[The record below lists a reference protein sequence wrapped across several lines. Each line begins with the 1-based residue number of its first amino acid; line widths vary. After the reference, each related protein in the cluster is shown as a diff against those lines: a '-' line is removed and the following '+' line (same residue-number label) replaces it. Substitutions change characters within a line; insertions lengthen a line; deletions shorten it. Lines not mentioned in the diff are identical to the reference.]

1 MVKFFP
7 MKCLR
12 VLLIDDDAKFLVQT
26 KEILSREKY
35 SVTAVNDHEKA
46 AAHLHKAKG
55 KTVVLSELNIGK
67 QSGLTF
73 LEDTLRKYPN
83 LPFIFLSKSPTLES
97 VIEALKK
104 GAYDFLRKPVALDIL
119 RHSVARSVEKLN
131 LSLETEKLEKEARDR
146 LSRLQAELKDSMLQ
160 SAYKGFLISMA
171 GHDFKSIL
179 TVLDGY
185 FQILEDKCGDCPKT
199 ESVQFQ
205 EQAFR
210 TILRLKTMANT
221 LLDYEA
227 TERGEIRIQTKHFE
241 LDTLLQECAA
251 FYRPY
256 AGQKRVR
263 ISLEG
268 ELPRLKAKGDSE
280 RVLQI
285 LDNLLYNAIK
295 FTPPNGEIRIGAR
308 AEDGKFVT
316 FWIQDTG
323 VGIPK
328 SQLEKIFT
336 EKQIVASKD
345 ASARIGLGLSICRKL
360 IEIQNGKIWLESA
373 PGKGTKVF
381 LSLPV

>member
-1 MVKFFP
+1 MVIFFH

-35 SVTAVNDHEKA
+35 SVTAVNNHEKA
-46 AAHLHKAKG
+46 AAHLRSAKG
-55 KTVVLSELNIGK
+55 KTVVLSELNVGK

-97 VIEALKK
+97 VIEALKQ
-104 GAYDFLRKPVALDIL
+104 GAYDFLRKPVASDIL

-131 LSLETEKLEKEARDR
+131 LSLETEELEKEARDR
-146 LSRLQAELKDSMLQ
+146 LSCLQAELKDARLQ
-160 SAYKGFLISMA
+160 SAHKGFLIYMA

-185 FQILEDKCGDCPKT
+185 FQILKDKCGDCRKA
-199 ESVQFQ
+199 ESVQLQ
-205 EQAFR
+205 EQAVR
-210 TILRLKTMANT
+210 TILRLKTMAST
-221 LLDYEA
+221 ILDYEA
-227 TERGEIRIQTKHFE
+227 AQRGQLRIESRSFE
-241 LDTLLQECAA
+241 LNSLLQECAV

-256 AGQKRVR
+256 AEQKRVR
-263 ISLEG
+263 ISVEDG
-268 ELPRLKAKGDSE
+268 LPRLNARGDSE
-280 RVLQI
+280 RVQQI

-308 AEDGKFVT
+308 AEEGKFVT

-328 SQLEKIFT
+328 SQLEKIFS
-336 EKQIVASKD
+336 KNQIVASKD

-373 PGKGTKVF
+373 PGKGTKIF

>member
-1 MVKFFP
+1 

-12 VLLIDDDAKFLVQT
+12 VLLIDDDAEFLVQT
-26 KEILSREKY
+26 KKILSREKY
-35 SVTAVNDHEKA
+35 SVSAVNDHVKA
-46 AAHLHKAKG
+46 AAHLRRIKG
-55 KTVVLSELNIGK
+55 KTVVLSELNVGK

-83 LPFIFLSKSPTLES
+83 LPFIFLSRSPPLES
-97 VIEALKK
+97 VIEALKQ
-104 GAYDFLRKPVALDIL
+104 GAYDFLRKPVASDIL
-119 RHSVARSVEKLN
+119 RHSIARSVEKLN
-131 LSLETEKLEKEARDR
+131 LSLETEKLEKEARNR
-146 LSRLQAELKDSMLQ
+146 LSRLQVELKDARLQ

-171 GHDFKSIL
+171 GHDFQSVL

-185 FQILEDKCGDCPKT
+185 FQILKEKCDDCRKAEP
-199 ESVQFQ
+199 VQFQ
-205 EQAFR
+205 EQAVR
-210 TILRLKTMANT
+210 TIFRLKTMANT

-227 TERGEIRIQTKHFE
+227 AERGQIRIQSKEFE

-256 AGQKRVR
+256 AEQKQVR
-263 ISLEG
+263 ISMEG
-268 ELPRLKAKGDSE
+268 ELPRLKATGDSE

-308 AEDGKFVT
+308 AEDGRFIT

-336 EKQIVASKD
+336 EQKIVASKD